1 MSDSELLY
9 PLGFLPS
16 RSVKLAVRL
25 TTNASFLKVM
35 DLEEWMDVVDGG
47 FCGKMARKKSVIK
60 QNELGGFPSTGIH
73 WVND

>member
-1 MSDSELLY
+1 
-9 PLGFLPS
+9 
-16 RSVKLAVRL
+16 
-25 TTNASFLKVM
+25 M